1 MITSKSG
8 NVVVQQHVLDALKQI
23 GLNLYERKLWVA
35 LLSKGSASA
44 GELAS
49 LAKVPY
55 SRTYDILE
63 SLADKGFVIPQNTKP
78 LKYVAISPH
87 EALDRVKKKIQE
99 DAVVNSD
106 RISKFQSSSIMK
118 ELDKVFKDGFQVIEN
133 GEFTGSLKGRS
144 TIRNQLDSAFRGA
157 KGKIYIMTTSKH
169 ISEIADKHRDSLKK
183 AVSKGVKVRVAVPH
197 SKESVEAAE
206 KLKGIADVRFSK
218 GASTGRFC
226 LIDDTHAIIA
236 LTDDEQTHPTQDLAI
251 WAQSK
256 QAAGKVL
263 APMFES
269 MWEDLQ

>member
-1 MITSKSG
+1 MNMITSKSG
-8 NVVVQQHVLDALKQI
+8 NVVVQQHVLDALKQS

-169 ISEIADKHRDSLKK
+169 ISEIADK
-183 AVSKGVKVRVAVPH
+183 
-197 SKESVEAAE
+197 
-206 KLKGIADVRFSK
+206 
-218 GASTGRFC
+218 
-226 LIDDTHAIIA
+226 
-236 LTDDEQTHPTQDLAI
+236 
-251 WAQSK
+251 
-256 QAAGKVL
+256 
-263 APMFES
+263 
-269 MWEDLQ
+269 